1 MTKSVTVAIG
11 LLCMALHARPSA
23 AADDIHTGWA
33 ASFHTVRIDERLNL
47 VADFHARSTDEWS
60 RARTL
65 IGRFGVTY
73 AWRPRTTLG
82 AGYAFIETLDP
93 RIGDLSEH
101 RLWQQ
106 VVLQRSLDSKPLTHR
121 FRLEQRQI
129 ERAVGDDVHS
139 FRLRYSARLMIPL
152 APGQRRCI
160 LAWQLRRPAERVVP
174 PSQRGRSPE
183 RQDVRPE
190 PGLCRYRT
198 EVQLQPR
205 PGAGLR
211 QPVHRGSPAR
221 HEQSRH
227 SARRLYPPLSSRRGA
242 DP

>member
-33 ASFHTVRIDERLNL
+33 ASFHTLRIDERLSL

-73 AWRPRTTLG
+73 AWRPRTSLG

-152 APGQRRCI
+152 APDSGG
-160 LAWQLRRPAERVVP
+160 AF
-174 PSQRGRSPE
+174 SRGNY
-183 RQDVRPE
+183 VA
-190 PGLCRYRT
+190 
-198 EVQLQPR
+198 LQNELFLHLS
-205 PGAGLR
+205 GAGRLNGKMFDQNRAYVGIGRRFSPNLDLELGYVNQFIEGR
-211 QPVHRGSPAR
+211 QRDTSNHAIQLAVYTR
-221 HEQSRH
+221 H
-227 SARRLYPPLSSRRGA
+227 
-242 DP
+242 